1 VTDRSNVALQNA
13 GAPGSGDVVL
23 RITIFSGNLAQPVQ
37 RTLPDVT
44 LSPGEFQQIG
54 EILNLASLA
63 EGFVRVERLSGT
75 APYYA
80 YAVINDE
87 NTSDGSFVP
96 PVLESALA
104 DRVGITVPVMVEAGP
119 FTSELVTVNWSGSAK
134 TLRCTYV
141 AQGIQNPT
149 SSTTFSLTIGAGE
162 QRVIGNFVQYLR
174 DIGVAGLPTAG
185 SGGLS
190 GALFASVDSGDMN
203 GVFLGAR
210 TSSPGGGGRFGLF
223 YLGVPF
229 GLASQTSTWLY
240 GLQQNAN
247 NRTNLGLINTGET
260 GTETDVFTIDLF
272 NGETGTLVSTL
283 SGITRVS
290 KQWDQI
296 GVILANFA
304 SGVQQGYARVTRT
317 GGSNPFIAYAVI
329 NDGGQPGQ
337 RTGDGAF
344 VPSSP

>member
-1 VTDRSNVALQNA
+1 
-13 GAPGSGDVVL
+13 
-23 RITIFSGNLAQPVQ
+23 
-37 RTLPDVT
+37 
-44 LSPGEFQQIG
+44 
-54 EILNLASLA
+54 
-63 EGFVRVERLSGT
+63 
-75 APYYA
+75 
-80 YAVINDE
+80 
-87 NTSDGSFVP
+87 
-96 PVLESALA
+96 
-104 DRVGITVPVMVEAGP
+104 MVEAGP
-119 FTSELVTVNWSGSAK
+119 FTSELVAANWSGSAK
-134 TLRCTYV
+134 TLRFTYV

-149 SSTTFSLTIGAGE
+149 SSTTFSLTIGPGE
-162 QRVIGNFVQYLR
+162 QKVIGNFVQYLR

-190 GALFASVDSGDMN
+190 GALFAFVDSGDMN

-210 TSSPGGGGRFGLF
+210 TSSPGAGGRFGLF
-223 YLGVPF
+223 YPGVPY
-229 GLASQTSTWLY
+229 GKASQTSAWLY
-240 GLQQNAN
+240 GLQQNGN
-247 NRTNLGLINTGET
+247 NRTNLGLINTGEN
-260 GTETDVFTIDLF
+260 GTEADVFTIDLF

-283 SGITRVS
+283 SGITRAS

-337 RTGDGAF
+337 RTGDGAY